1 METALNNPQLNEQ
14 QLDMI
19 RLLKK
24 PLPEEYFLQIR
35 RLIVQLLGK
44 QLDDTLEKWEES
56 NNISDA
62 SYDDLSKKHFRTSDK
77 KPK

>member
-1 METALNNPQLNEQ
+1 MGTTLNNPQLNEQ

-35 RLIVQLLGK
+35 RLIVQLLSK
-44 QLDDTLEKWEES
+44 QMDDTVDKWEKD
-56 NNISDA
+56 NNISEED
-62 SYDDLSKKHFRTSDK
+62 YERLSKEHFRTPGK
-77 KPK
+77 KPE

>member
-1 METALNNPQLNEQ
+1 MNTALNNPQLNEQ

-35 RLIVQLLGK
+35 RLVMQLLGK
-44 QLDDTLEKWEES
+44 QLDDTVDNWEKS
-56 NNISDA
+56 NNISEAD
-62 SYDDLSKKHFRTSDK
+62 YDNLSKGHFRASGK
-77 KPK
+77 KP

>member
-1 METALNNPQLNEQ
+1 MNTALNNPQLNEQ

-35 RLIVQLLGK
+35 RLVVQLLGK
-44 QLDDTLEKWEES
+44 QLDDTVDNWEKN
-56 NNISDA
+56 NNISEAD
-62 SYDDLSKKHFRTSDK
+62 YDKLSKAHFRASGK
-77 KPK
+77 KPE